1 LASSGSLT
9 GAMWILDMPK
19 NMLGFPFRL
28 LALASLSLLGLGA
41 SQAGALTPVQ
51 ADPAATPLPVEGAP
65 PGSGPRSTQDQE
77 APLVGLKEVL
87 EATRAKL
94 DELTEAVTAN
104 SKLRDALEALKK
116 DNQRLTDEL
125 AQASSR
131 QSELESARARIAEL
145 TKAAEAARGQSA
157 RLEAVLT
164 RLRRQ
169 NAQLDQSVSRA
180 HAARESAEAKAERT
194 QVEMTKKLEEA
205 VNAAARSKAELA
217 AVQEQLG
224 QAAGAAVEAE
234 RARQTATRE
243 ADALRN
249 ETARARR
256 DLTAARAEIDGL
268 KIANAEFEKQ
278 VASRR
283 LDLTS
288 ATDMARQNL
297 IMIAEKIAALNA
309 ALDTAHSDET
319 APPRR
324 PHTAAEPAEHAP
336 ATTTPATS
344 AVPQPP
350 APPPASSTDGN
361 RPADDASKVETAG
374 PAPALAEAES
384 GLERF
389 RAHVEALNDVELRS
403 TGSNLFSGVEAVNGN
418 KVDVGTTAAWES
430 LPPVGQEGYLESLLD
445 DWVAVQGGKGPAV
458 VRIVDQSGRVVLEK
472 STP

>member
-1 LASSGSLT
+1 
-9 GAMWILDMPK
+9 M
-19 NMLGFPFRL
+19 
-28 LALASLSLLGLGA
+28 
-41 SQAGALTPVQ
+41 
-51 ADPAATPLPVEGAP
+51 
-65 PGSGPRSTQDQE
+65 
-77 APLVGLKEVL
+77 
-87 EATRAKL
+87 
-94 DELTEAVTAN
+94 
-104 SKLRDALEALKK
+104 
-116 DNQRLTDEL
+116 
-125 AQASSR
+125 
-131 QSELESARARIAEL
+131 
-145 TKAAEAARGQSA
+145 
-157 RLEAVLT
+157 LT

-180 HAARESAEAKAERT
+180 HAARKSAEARAERT

-205 VNAAARSKAELA
+205 INAGARSKAELA

-256 DLTAARAEIDGL
+256 DLTAARAEIDRL

-283 LDLTS
+283 VDWTS

-309 ALDTAHSDET
+309 ALDTGHSDET
-319 APPRR
+319 APPLR
-324 PHTAAEPAEHAP
+324 PQTAAEPAEDAP

-344 AVPQPP
+344 AAPQPP
-350 APPPASSTDGN
+350 APPPASSTDGS
-361 RPADDASKVETAG
+361 RPADDASKVETAA

-403 TGSNLFSGVEAVNGN
+403 TGSNLFSGVEGVSGN
-418 KVDVGTTAAWES
+418 KVDVGTTAAWKS

-445 DWVAVQGGKGPAV
+445 DWVAVQGGRVP
-458 VRIVDQSGRVVLEK
+458 RSSGSSTRVVAWSLEK